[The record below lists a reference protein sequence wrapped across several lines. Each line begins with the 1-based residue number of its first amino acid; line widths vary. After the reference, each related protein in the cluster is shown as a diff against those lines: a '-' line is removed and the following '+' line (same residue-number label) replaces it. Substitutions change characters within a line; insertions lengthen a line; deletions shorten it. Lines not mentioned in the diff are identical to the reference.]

1 MVIGTVYAF
10 NGQPLPFA
18 SVYVSNAQ
26 GTITG
31 EAIGTVASDD
41 GNYQLNAYPGQYIT
55 ASFVGYLKQ
64 TKPVMEDDGILSF
77 ALDADTLLPVA
88 TVTAKA
94 GKPINWKL
102 IIAALIVAALIYYY
116 LNY

>member
-1 MVIGTVYAF
+1 MVIGTVYSF
-10 NGQPLPFA
+10 NGATLPFA

-26 GTITG
+26 GAITS
-31 EAIGTVASDD
+31 EATGAVANDD
-41 GNYQLNAYPGQYIT
+41 GNYQINAQPGQYLT

-88 TVTAKA
+88 TVTAKE
-94 GKPINWKL
+94 PINWKL

>member
-88 TVTAKA
+88 TITAKE
-94 GKPINWKL
+94 PINWKL
-102 IIAALIVAALIYYY
+102 IIAALIIAALIYYY